1 MDKLS
6 YRRHRFPRVVI
17 QQAVW
22 LYFRFALSYRDV
34 EDMLAERG
42 IDVSYETVRRW
53 ALKFGTIIARKLRR
67 GRPRPDGRW
76 HLDEVFV
83 SVNGKQ
89 LYVWRAVDSEGEVLD
104 ILVQP
109 RRDRQAAFKLMR
121 KLLKKQGI
129 APATIVT
136 DKLRSYGSAL
146 RERAWRHDTGRWKNN
161 RAENSHQPLR
171 QRERRM
177 KRFKSSGSAQR
188 FLSIHAAIYN
198 VFNIQAQIFGG
209 RRQPSCD
216 GTSRMTREC
225 QVRICERLGVQFPG
239 PTRHGL
245 AMKTARPQ
253 RTVCPQQQTS
263 HCSAANWRR
272 GRVEDGR
279 GSLGPTANAPFP
291 SRSSNRTCRFPAFGF
306 PIGFKLGAYGQRS
319 VSHPR
324 SSNRTCRFPAFGF
337 PIGFTT
343 RPTMVGRLRLVSCD
357 DTSNA
362 TSLRLAV

>member
-6 YRRHRFPRVVI
+6 YLRIVI

-109 RRDRQAAFKLMR
+109 RRDRQAALKLMR

-146 RERAWRHDTGRWKNN
+146 RELGVAWRHAALARCVLYNRDTRFAHLLLALLKREDGLVVGDNEPYSVTDASDYTIPMHGERRGLHGRRLTEDSVRRVDEPRDEIPAGKRGERKLTAAWRSPSSQKLGLFPA
-161 RAENSHQPLR
+161 RR
-171 QRERRM
+171 QR
-177 KRFKSSGSAQR
+177 
-188 FLSIHAAIYN
+188 
-198 VFNIQAQIFGG
+198 
-209 RRQPSCD
+209 
-216 GTSRMTREC
+216 GTEW
-225 QVRICERLGVQFPG
+225 
-239 PTRHGL
+239 
-245 AMKTARPQ
+245 
-253 RTVCPQQQTS
+253 RT
-263 HCSAANWRR
+263 
-272 GRVEDGR
+272 
-279 GSLGPTANAPFP
+279 
-291 SRSSNRTCRFPAFGF
+291 
-306 PIGFKLGAYGQRS
+306 
-319 VSHPR
+319 
-324 SSNRTCRFPAFGF
+324 
-337 PIGFTT
+337 
-343 RPTMVGRLRLVSCD
+343 
-357 DTSNA
+357 
-362 TSLRLAV
+362 